1 MEEKSSILTENII
14 DTLKKSLKKSFLN
27 VDIIP
32 EDKLKII
39 ELNEN
44 IDFADALFILQD
56 FLQEN
61 EILDYQIASILDD
74 YSEKITKIN
83 SCKEYNHDVLLILL
97 YSSVMLYNDLSN
109 PEIKKKLKLQ
119 NFIKMM
125 NGCNNNK
132 NFPMNF
138 LTNIYNKIYDKIKS
152 YNIIDNIL
160 HQNNFDNDKLN
171 HDKLNHDKLNNDKLN
186 NDKSLTNKSCYIL

>member
-14 DTLKKSLKKSFLN
+14 DTLKKSLKKSLLN
-27 VDIIP
+27 TDIIP

-83 SCKEYNHDVLLILL
+83 TCKEYNHDVLLILL
-97 YSSVMLYNDLSN
+97 YSSVMLYNDLAN
-109 PEIKKKLKLQ
+109 PKIKKKLKL
-119 NFIKMM
+119 NGYIKMM

-132 NFPMNF
+132 DFQINF
-138 LTNIYNKIYDKIKS
+138 LTNIYTKIYDKIKNT
-152 YNIIDNIL
+152 NIKDNIL
-160 HQNNFDNDKLN
+160 HSNENLN
-171 HDKLNHDKLNNDKLN
+171 KKK
-186 NDKSLTNKSCYIL
+186 CYIL

>member
-1 MEEKSSILTENII
+1 M
-14 DTLKKSLKKSFLN
+14 
-27 VDIIP
+27 
-32 EDKLKII
+32 
-39 ELNEN
+39 
-44 IDFADALFILQD
+44 FILQD

-97 YSSVMLYNDLSN
+97 YSSVMLYNDLAN
-109 PEIKKKLKLQ
+109 PKIKKKLKL
-119 NFIKMM
+119 NGYIKMM

-160 HQNNFDNDKLN
+160 HQNDFDNDKLN
-171 HDKLNHDKLNNDKLN
+171 HDKLNHDK
-186 NDKSLTNKSCYIL
+186 SLTNKSCYIL

>member
-1 MEEKSSILTENII
+1 MEEKSNILQENII
-14 DTLKKSLKKSFLN
+14 DTLKKTLKKSLDT
-27 VDIIP
+27 DITP

-39 ELNEN
+39 KLDEN

-61 EILDYQIASILDD
+61 EILDYQITSILDD
-74 YSEKITKIN
+74 YSEKIIKIN
-83 SCKEYNHDVLLILL
+83 ICKEYNNDTLLILL
-97 YSSVMLYNDLSN
+97 YSSVLLYNDLSN

-132 NFPMNF
+132 DFPMDF
-138 LTNIYNKIYDKIKS
+138 LTKIYNKIYDRIKS
-152 YNIIDNIL
+152 YNITDNIL
-160 HQNNFDNDKLN
+160 HSNDELN
-171 HDKLNHDKLNNDKLN
+171 KKK
-186 NDKSLTNKSCYIL
+186 CYIL